1 MDATSLAA
9 YENSTLDAASN
20 AGTSQDDINMPGYDE
35 FADHLTPEEFIR
47 TFWKDASN
55 EMRGCMIAYI
65 FEHPF
70 DGCFTYIAQWLQHI
84 QRTHGVINP
93 SI

>member
-1 MDATSLAA
+1 M
-9 YENSTLDAASN
+9 
-20 AGTSQDDINMPGYDE
+20 DDISMPGYDE
-35 FADHLTPEEFIR
+35 FADHLTPGSDEGVHRLSPEEFIR

-70 DGCFTYIAQWLQHI
+70 DGCFTYIAQWLQYI

>member
-1 MDATSLAA
+1 MD
-9 YENSTLDAASN
+9 NS
-20 AGTSQDDINMPGYDE
+20 NMPGYDE
-35 FADHLTPEEFIR
+35 FADQLTPEQFIR
-47 TFWKDASN
+47 TFWNDASN

-70 DGCFTYIAQWLQHI
+70 DGCLTYIAQWLQHI